1 MKNQLVKM
9 WLSSSLI
16 GLLLVSALAMEIPIH
31 VGATG
36 NTYYIAASNSSSL
49 DKAAANAVCTGTKDQ
64 NTINP
69 YLTNGS
75 TVILDNGTYN
85 ISGYVFLAS
94 NSHLLGTSNVGTV
107 LNFSSSSVCIGDISN
122 VEVGNFAVTGTMS
135 SAVEIITSTANQ
147 SGFNIHDI
155 KSTSTGNAD
164 ADFEVY
170 ADNYTVSNIVFN
182 NCDANNPNGYG
193 FLLTGTGAGA
203 IINGITLYN
212 CSVENAGVAS
222 TRNSIWIAGYNLGE
236 NIVSLNN
243 VALIHCTCNGA
254 WESDFMFDN
263 TVQSIKNAVFLDC
276 NAQNAGQSSSAYYG
290 SGILIPSTAVQ
301 AILNGNTGSGNK
313 GGSYTKTHFDISVYN
328 SPYIGYA
335 FPKNLVLGSSQTVT
349 RANQGNCIGIIVT
362 DGNAFDLY
370 LYSSDGNSVNQTLTL
385 PNGNTYAASFSN
397 YQVIRGVT
405 GTFSITSVSL
415 VNGQV
420 GAAYSQ
426 TLTATGGTIPYTWSI
441 VSGTLP
447 VGLTIS
453 SEGVILGTPTITGG
467 PTSITFKVTDSTG
480 ANATKSI
487 SIAIGNATWDV
498 NKDGIVNAL
507 DMTSIS
513 LHWGETGT
521 PGWIPQDVNSDG
533 IVNSLDLIIVGQ
545 HWTP

>member
-533 IVNSLDLIIVGQ
+533 IVNSLDMIIVGQ

>member
-1 MKNQLVKM
+1 
-9 WLSSSLI
+9 
-16 GLLLVSALAMEIPIH
+16 
-31 VGATG
+31 
-36 NTYYIAASNSSSL
+36 
-49 DKAAANAVCTGTKDQ
+49 
-64 NTINP
+64 
-69 YLTNGS
+69 
-75 TVILDNGTYN
+75 
-85 ISGYVFLAS
+85 
-94 NSHLLGTSNVGTV
+94 
-107 LNFSSSSVCIGDISN
+107 
-122 VEVGNFAVTGTMS
+122 MS

-405 GTFSITSVSL
+405 GTLSITSVSL

>member
-263 TVQSIKNAVFLDC
+263 TVQSTTNAVFLDC

-405 GTFSITSVSL
+405 GTLSITSVSL

>member
-405 GTFSITSVSL
+405 GTLSITSVSL